1 MARPGPSYQIGHNN
15 TSSYNLISND
25 RYGVPESPLYG
36 GYSPRREV
44 NFRPKTEE
52 NIEAIRDQEIK
63 LMRGIVKPT
72 AVKND
77 NRSSYDLISGVPKRR
92 VDNDPDFERIRQREM
107 AMAAGYPQGV
117 TPPPGSPIKAHR
129 HVPDSPLYRPAPGHN
144 QSYGRG
150 QGYGKGQGYSPRDDP
165 RDDPR
170 QMREQSPQR
179 PGSYGKDANIPPHQS
194 NAMEDSSGYPAQQHQ
209 QQQQPPPEEMPPEAR
224 SPVVRLADPP
234 MPSTPEFY
242 RPGQGKGLTMA
253 DPRTGS
259 ALKGRMPWDE
269 PNMARPT
276 FPPTPDYNTTKL
288 HIGQSYDDDTS
299 IKLQGLHRGRDD
311 FKALDEFRD
320 HRGNTLI
327 KGFPPDSYRS
337 GYGLSS
343 DRGHAKAKQRERDF
357 HAGRDMYDPRY
368 GGAISTGPGLMGTR
382 NGGALLFIKFP
393 VGRGE
398 NIRVASHAFLRAK
411 TLDCGGR
418 YLGMAGRVYEFGY
431 ENGPQEA
438 IAVFHFPNQ
447 EKALLFFQTDSVIRQ
462 PDFPPPYGHAEM
474 WIVCNAYLP
483 DNMPLFNT
491 FLLSEVQLHQ
501 GKERRE
507 FFETFQVPF
516 ENYLYKNGA
525 MPFVICSYGS
535 RDRQDIRRHCYLH
548 NSIVT
553 CHLFQGLDHLNWITN
568 DETYSKFRSLHNQMA
583 TERCSIF
590 KLSRDTGL

>member
-15 TSSYNLISND
+15 TSSYNLISHD
-25 RYGVPESPLYG
+25 RYGVPDSPLYG
-36 GYSPRREV
+36 VSPRRAA
-44 NFRPKTEE
+44 NYRPRVEE
-52 NIEAIRDQEIK
+52 NIEAIRDREMK
-63 LMRGIVKPT
+63 LMHGIIKPE
-72 AVKND
+72 ALRND
-77 NRSSYDLISGVPKRR
+77 NRSSYDLISGIPTRR
-92 VDNDPDFERIRQREM
+92 FEDPEFERLRQREM
-107 AMAAGYPQGV
+107 AMAAGYPGN
-117 TPPPGSPIKAHR
+117 TPPPGSPIKAHH
-129 HVPDSPLYRPAPGHN
+129 HVPNSPLYRPAPG
-144 QSYGRG
+144 
-150 QGYGKGQGYSPRDDP
+150 QGYDRSRVQGEDRLQDQRQDYSPRIDP
-165 RDDPR
+165 KNDTKYN
-170 QMREQSPQR
+170 REQTPTRPQNYDKEANR
-179 PGSYGKDANIPPHQS
+179 APNEFDANQDPPDH
-194 NAMEDSSGYPAQQHQ
+194 
-209 QQQQPPPEEMPPEAR
+209 QQPPPQEEETMPEAVSPVGRHAHMPPA
-224 SPVVRLADPP
+224 SPVY
-234 MPSTPEFY
+234 Y
-242 RPGQGKGLTMA
+242 RPGQGLGLTMA

-259 ALKGRMPWDE
+259 ALKGRMPYDE
-269 PNMARPT
+269 PNNYDDEPRP
-276 FPPTPDYNTTKL
+276 KL
-288 HIGQSYDDDTS
+288 H
-299 IKLQGLHRGRDD
+299 GLHGFRDD

-343 DRGHAKAKQRERDF
+343 DRGIPKPNQRER
-357 HAGRDMYDPRY
+357 GEVRRGEEMYDPRY

-393 VGRGE
+393 IGRGE
-398 NIRVASHAFLRAK
+398 NIRVASHAFIRAK
-411 TLDCGGR
+411 THDCGGR

-431 ENGPQEA
+431 ESGPQEA
-438 IAVFHFPNQ
+438 IAVFHFPTK
-447 EKALLFFQTDSVIRQ
+447 EKALLFFQTDSIIRQ

-491 FLLSEVQLHQ
+491 FLLSEVQLHE
-501 GKERRE
+501 GKDRRE

>member
-1 MARPGPSYQIGHNN
+1 MAHPGPSYQIGHNN
-15 TSSYNLISND
+15 TSSYNLISHD
-25 RYGVPESPLYG
+25 RYGVPDSPLY
-36 GYSPRREV
+36 GYSPRRAA
-44 NFRPKTEE
+44 NYRPRTEE
-52 NIEAIRDQEIK
+52 DIEAIRDREIK
-63 LMRGIVKPT
+63 LMRGIVRPA

-77 NRSSYDLISGVPKRR
+77 NRSSYDLISGIPTRR
-92 VDNDPDFERIRQREM
+92 LDNDPDFERIRQREM
-107 AMAAGYPQGV
+107 AIAAGYPPDLS
-117 TPPPGSPIKAHR
+117 PPPGSPIKAHR
-129 HVPDSPLYRPAPGHN
+129 HVPDSPLYRPAPGHA
-144 QSYGRG
+144 QGQGRG
-150 QGYGKGQGYSPRDDP
+150 PNQGQGYSPRDDP
-165 RDDPR
+165 RDDLR
-170 QMREQSPQR
+170 HMREPSPPR
-179 PGSYGKDANIPPHQS
+179 PRSYGKEANGPPNQ
-194 NAMEDSSGYPAQQHQ
+194 NYNVEDNQGHSSQP
-209 QQQQPPPEEMPPEAR
+209 QQPPAEEVPPEAR
-224 SPVVRLADPP
+224 SPVARLNNEPP
-234 MPSTPEFY
+234 MPSSPEYY

-269 PNMARPT
+269 PN
-276 FPPTPDYNTTKL
+276 
-288 HIGQSYDDDTS
+288 SYDEETRL
-299 IKLQGLHRGRDD
+299 KLQGLHRGRDD

-343 DRGHAKAKQRERDF
+343 DRGHMMAKQRDPQ
-357 HAGRDMYDPRY
+357 AGRELYDPRY

-393 VGRGE
+393 IGRGE

-411 TLDCGGR
+411 THDCGGR

-438 IAVFHFPNQ
+438 IAAFHFPSK
-447 EKALLFFQTDSVIRQ
+447 EKALLFFQTDNVLRQ

-491 FLLSEVQLHQ
+491 FLLSEVQLHA
-501 GKERRE
+501 GKDRRE

-525 MPFVICSYGS
+525 MPFVICSYGN